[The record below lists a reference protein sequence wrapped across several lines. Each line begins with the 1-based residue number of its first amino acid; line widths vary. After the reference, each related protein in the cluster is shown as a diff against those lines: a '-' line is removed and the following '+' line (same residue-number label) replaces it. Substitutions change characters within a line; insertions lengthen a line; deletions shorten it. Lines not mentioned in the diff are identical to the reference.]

1 MGTTVY
7 FTLADRSSDM
17 PTLQRRFRS
26 GFVLALAL
34 IIGVAL
40 LNFVIE
46 ERKDVS
52 RRAVAMER
60 LGQLTATAASITILV
75 IVFRRLRRENA
86 LRREAA
92 ARESDA
98 NRFLDSI
105 VENIPNMVFVKDAKD
120 LRFVRFNRAGER
132 LLGLTRDQLVGK
144 NDRDLFP
151 ESQADAFQAKD
162 REVLANKDIFDIPEE
177 PIDTPSGQ
185 RWLHTRKIPITDD
198 NGAPLFLLG
207 ISEDITIQKQAS
219 DQMRAMNEELE
230 RRVRERTEALEA
242 TETQLRQA
250 QKLEA
255 IGRLAGGIAHDFNN
269 LLSVILSYSEM
280 LVESLKEG
288 QVRDDVQEIHNAG
301 KRAADL
307 TRQLLAFSRQQVL
320 APKILD
326 VNELLGGMDRLLRRV
341 IGEHIELR
349 TLNGSKIGKIKVDP
363 GQLEQVIMNLVVNA
377 RDAMLRGGTLTLETA
392 NVELDQSY
400 AATHAGVEPG
410 AYVMLAVTDTG
421 VGMDKDVQARI
432 FEPFFTTKPRGKGT
446 GLGLSTV
453 FGIIKQSGGS
463 VWCYSEPGTGTTFKI
478 YFPRAPDVAPAPR
491 AVTGMA
497 AKVQGTETILLVED
511 ESQVR
516 ALARTVLVKAG
527 FQVLEAT
534 NGEDALM
541 LCERFAGKIHLV
553 LTDVV
558 MPKMGGRE
566 LVERLQVLRPETK
579 VLYMSGYTDDTV
591 VHHGVLDEGVA
602 FLQKPIT
609 PDVLTSK
616 IRDVL
621 DEQ

>member
-1 MGTTVY
+1 
-7 FTLADRSSDM
+7 M
-17 PTLQRRFRS
+17 PTLQRRFRT
-26 GFVLALAL
+26 GFVLALTL

-40 LNFVIE
+40 LNFVIG
-46 ERKDVS
+46 EREDPS
-52 RRAVAMER
+52 RRAVVIAR
-60 LGQLTATAASITILV
+60 LGQLTATAASISILV
-75 IVFRRLRRENA
+75 VVFRRLRRENA

-144 NDRDLFP
+144 SDRDLFP
-151 ESQADAFQAKD
+151 ASQADAFQSKD

-198 NGAPLFLLG
+198 DGTPLFLLG

-230 RRVRERTEALEA
+230 RRVRERTAALEA
-242 TETQLRQA
+242 TEIQLRQS
-250 QKLEA
+250 QKLDA

-280 LVESLKEG
+280 LVDDLKEG

-349 TLNGSKIGKIKVDP
+349 TLDGSKIDKIKVDP

-377 RDAMLRGGTLTLETA
+377 RDAMPRGGTLTLETA

-421 VGMDKDVQARI
+421 VGMDKDIQARI

-453 FGIIKQSGGS
+453 FGIIKQSGGT

-478 YFPRAPDVAPAPR
+478 YFPRAPDVAPATR
-491 AVTGMA
+491 AVTGIA
-497 AKVQGTETILLVED
+497 AKLHGTETILLVED

-541 LCERFAGKIHLV
+541 LCERFAGTIHLV

-566 LVERLQVLRPETK
+566 LVERLQVLRPATK

-609 PDVLTSK
+609 PEALTSK

-621 DEQ
+621 DES